1 MAAYDECPYCGWD
14 AGDGGRYD
22 YCPECSAPLTPE
34 ADREVVLQDILEA
47 VQDLPE
53 HLTFREALPMVIE
66 MVELDRPGEYLS
78 LVAGAVRRK
87 VAPGGVTVDESTEHG
102 DNLLVSNF
110 DRYATE
116 GNEFI
121 AVVYITERDRYTA
134 IPGGYHE
141 RVIVQGDRDAL
152 RQAVREAFDYARR
165 AGILRVQVNNPHVL
179 DDLEAG
185 ILDAAGLDI
194 VPGDRTR

>member
-1 MAAYDECPYCGWD
+1 MADE
-14 AGDGGRYD
+14 R
-22 YCPECSAPLTPE
+22 
-34 ADREVVLQDILEA
+34 
-47 VQDLPE
+47 
-53 HLTFREALPMVIE
+53 
-66 MVELDRPGEYLS
+66 
-78 LVAGAVRRK
+78 
-87 VAPGGVTVDESTEHG
+87 G
-102 DNLLVSNF
+102 DNLLISNF

-165 AGILRVQVNNPHVL
+165 AGILRVQVNNAHVL

-185 ILDAAGLDI
+185 ILDAGDLEIVDPGGVRPAGMAGLI
-194 VPGDRTR
+194 AALRAHRVPEKRVQDLIQQDDLRCGICGRTLEISDSDSETVYLSCPTGEDEHTDYRIDLPASEEPDRSA